1 MKRLAATGNSNFF
14 RALGGGGGGGGGLAS
29 SFSSIFSLN
38 SLYLQQM
45 VLHHSIQLIDMTQ
58 CYVDS
63 CSSKAVALFM
73 CALFWELTF

>member
-14 RALGGGGGGGGGLAS
+14 RALGGGLAS